1 MVLSHAVVSGGEG
14 TSVRGLARLRLV
26 GSGANCVTV
35 LGVITFRAAHFACQL
50 QCHPP
55 LAKYPSR
62 EGPTPV
68 ADPQSLVIGRAIS
81 TDYQLVERYTSTKFG
96 F

>member
-14 TSVRGLARLRLV
+14 TSVPGLARLHLV
-26 GSGANCVTV
+26 GSGTNCVTV
-35 LGVITFRAAHFACQL
+35 LGVTTFRAAHFACQL

-55 LAKYPSR
+55 LAEYPGR
-62 EGPTPV
+62 EGPMPV
-68 ADPQSLVIGRAIS
+68 ADPQSLVVGRAKS
-81 TDYQLVERYTSTKFG
+81 TDYQLVERHISTKFG